1 MIDRPPRRAEAR
13 PMTTRPCIVATILG
27 CLLAVATSASAEC
40 AWVLWRETTEGRRV
54 TVPLGPTS
62 AHRTKEECEKNIDEQ
77 AKAVESLNSKS
88 TDSSY
93 SMTRVGG
100 HILLPPRELPVARG
114 RNVQPSS
121 L

>member
-1 MIDRPPRRAEAR
+1 MRANVSYA
-13 PMTTRPCIVATILG
+13 
-27 CLLAVATSASAEC
+27 LAAATSAFAEC
-40 AWVLWRETTEGRRV
+40 AWVLWGETSEGRRV

-62 AHRTKEECEKNIDEQ
+62 AYRTKEECEKNIDEQ

-100 HILLPPRELPVARG
+100 HILLLKDQVPVVRWDFTCLPDSVDPRGLKAR
-114 RNVQPSS
+114 
-121 L
+121 